1 MSYWKKRHPCWD
13 LNPCTSQLT
22 IPQKCTEP
30 QYVPGTVLGAV
41 TAYLTKAPGQHYE
54 EDGNRC
60 PYFIDEEAEAQ
71 GKARGGILNHSTA
84 KSCP

>member
-30 QYVPGTVLGAV
+30 QYVPGTVLSSLFPNLQLMVSPQIYWLTGAF
-41 TAYLTKAPGQHYE
+41 L
-54 EDGNRC
+54 C
-60 PYFIDEEAEAQ
+60 PPCV
-71 GKARGGILNHSTA
+71 S
-84 KSCP
+84 